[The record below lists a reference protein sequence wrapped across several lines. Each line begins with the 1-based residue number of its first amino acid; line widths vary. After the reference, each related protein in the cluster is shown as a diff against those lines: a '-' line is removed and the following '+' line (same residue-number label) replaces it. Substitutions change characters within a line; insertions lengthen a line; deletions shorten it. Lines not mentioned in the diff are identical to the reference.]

1 MKLTPKLLNALYELD
16 EEYKINSY
24 YSKAKGKSP
33 QEKYTNMTLE
43 MAFLP
48 AKEKGKLMEY
58 YYKYYAISKG
68 LDFEKVQDE
77 DFGEVKK
84 HVNTFR
90 IQS

>member
-1 MKLTPKLLNALYELD
+1 
-16 EEYKINSY
+16 
-24 YSKAKGKSP
+24 
-33 QEKYTNMTLE
+33 MTLE

-68 LDFEKVQDE
+68 LEFEKVQDE